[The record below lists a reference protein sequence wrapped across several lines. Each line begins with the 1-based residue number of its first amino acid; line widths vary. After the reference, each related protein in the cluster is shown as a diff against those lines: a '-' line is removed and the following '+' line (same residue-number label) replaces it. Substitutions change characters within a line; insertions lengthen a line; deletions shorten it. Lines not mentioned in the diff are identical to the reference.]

1 MKLTINKLIA
11 NDIINYGMDQTSG
24 FDYSVGLDEYLE
36 QYDEDSQKYILENIS
51 EICSDISANERVADF
66 IFEEETKD
74 FNMVFYWGYLL
85 NDVEKIVFNKSQKLN
100 DEMDFEDIRNIAND
114 FVDSDT
120 FNKDLESK
128 INNYS
133 RGVELA

>member
-36 QYDEDSQKYILENIS
+36 QYDEDSQKYILENLS

-133 RGVELA
+133 SGVELA